1 MPRFPKGSQ
10 EAKDYMASLRS
21 RKGGI
26 EGGGKFDFFDDLII
40 PVGKKA
46 GEPFKK
52 TVGINPFTAGFNL
65 GKDVIAPALMKK
77 FPPKRGRGIAPPAE
91 TGIAPANRDL
101 TQENAFI
108 QGTGGSKT
116 AGYIRM
122 MVAAKN
128 TVDNKSGQALPAFDI
143 DLIEEQIRNDKRYS
157 PSDNLKLYAKKAKR
171 RGFGGK
177 KGRPQ
182 IHQTPEAA
190 YAAKLESNRR
200 KRAERRANAPPS
212 RLPQNTMEAALEET
226 AVEIEGGGMGCCY
239 GECPSCCGT
248 GMYKVSP

>member
-10 EAKDYMASLRS
+10 EAKDYMASLRAKKS
-21 RKGGI
+21 GI

-52 TVGINPFTAGFNL
+52 SVGVNPFTMGFNL

-77 FPPKRGRGIAPPAE
+77 FPPKKGRGIAVAE

-101 TQENAFI
+101 TPENAFI

-171 RGFGGK
+171 KGFGGK

-212 RLPQNTMEAALEET
+212 RLPPT
-226 AVEIEGGGMGCCY
+226 AEIEGGGMGCCY

-248 GMYKVSP
+248 GMYRVSP

>member
-52 TVGINPFTAGFNL
+52 SVGVNPFTAGFNL

-77 FPPKRGRGIAPPAE
+77 FPPKRGRGIAVAE

-101 TQENAFI
+101 TPENAFI

-128 TVDNKSGQALPAFDI
+128 IVDNKSGQALPAFDI

-171 RGFGGK
+171 KGFGGK

-212 RLPQNTMEAALEET
+212 RLPST
-226 AVEIEGGGMGCCY
+226 AEIEGGGMHSCY
-239 GECPSCCGT
+239 GECSSCCGT
-248 GMYKVSP
+248 GMYRVSP